1 MKNFLKQISNM
12 QYATRKNKKLPIA
25 YCLMLIAYS
34 LLVFTACDSKTENT
48 DTLPTSGEVGRGL
61 TIELTAEQFKAV
73 GIELG
78 SIEQK
83 NLRTVVKASGYLEV
97 PPQNKASVSTYIGA
111 VVKSISVLEGS
122 FVKQGQ
128 TLALLEHPDFI
139 KLQENYITSKNEL
152 GLSEKEYFRQKEL
165 FEQNAGTGKIFQK
178 AESDYHSAKARVSS
192 LENQLKLLSVNT
204 NELSQGKITSSF
216 ALIAPIEGYVG
227 HINANTGAY
236 AEPNKILFEIID
248 NTKIHCD
255 LLVYEKDLFKVKIGQ
270 KVNFILANN
279 PEHQDE
285 HDRETIEGEIFGINK
300 SFENDTKALTVHASI
315 KNEKHELIPGMYV
328 NALIDVDEQTT
339 MVVPIDAV
347 VKSDG
352 KEWIFVVVDS
362 VPFDEGKSIAAFK
375 MTEVITGISDL
386 GYIEIKPL
394 ELVSANARIVIK
406 NAFFILSKSKEG
418 EED

>member
-1 MKNFLKQISNM
+1 M
-12 QYATRKNKKLPIA
+12 
-25 YCLMLIAYS
+25 
-34 LLVFTACDSKTENT
+34 
-48 DTLPTSGEVGRGL
+48 
-61 TIELTAEQFKAV
+61 
-73 GIELG
+73 
-78 SIEQK
+78 
-83 NLRTVVKASGYLEV
+83 
-97 PPQNKASVSTYIGA
+97 
-111 VVKSISVLEGS
+111 
-122 FVKQGQ
+122 
-128 TLALLEHPDFI
+128 EHTDFI

-152 GLSEKEYFRQKEL
+152 GLSEKEYLRQKEL
-165 FEQNAGTGKIFQK
+165 FEQNAGTGKVFQK
-178 AESDYHSAKARVSS
+178 AESDYHSAKAKVSS

-204 NELSQGKITSSF
+204 NELSQGKIISSF

-227 HINANTGAY
+227 NINATIGAY

-328 NALIDVDEQTT
+328 NALIDVDNKTS
-339 MVVPIDAV
+339 MVVPVDAV

-352 KEWIFVVVDS
+352 KEWVFIVESLPKGKEVEGDS
-362 VPFDEGKSIAAFK
+362 YIFK
-375 MTEVITGISDL
+375 MKEVITGISDL

-394 ELVSANARIVIK
+394 EMVSANAKIVIK

-418 EED
+418 EEG